1 MKLLGCSLVWFGTA
15 EVGRTSVETGLDKKC
30 KMLLLYVPVNV
41 LALVTSKESQ
51 TGDMN
56 AAWKDFVAVNLI

>member
-1 MKLLGCSLVWFGTA
+1 M
-15 EVGRTSVETGLDKKC
+15 GRTSVETGLDKKC